1 MSIVFQKILR
11 YEFSIIMEF
20 FILDGYG
27 QYVWPAFIFTFISF
41 FTLYLK
47 VKKDFKKQE
56 KIFFSN
62 FKQLKTIK
70 IKNIKRQEIR
80 KKSLSGNLV

>member
-1 MSIVFQKILR
+1 
-11 YEFSIIMEF
+11 MEL

-47 VKKDFKKQE
+47 VKKDFQKHE
-56 KIFFSN
+56 KIYFSN
-62 FKQLKTIK
+62 FKRLKTIELR
-70 IKNIKRQEIR
+70 NIKRQEIR

>member
-11 YEFSIIMEF
+11 YEFSIIMEL